1 MLTVKTK
8 SDLRQ
13 ALHGARLAGHSIGLV
28 PTMGNLHDGHLQ
40 LVRAAVADCQY
51 TVASIFV
58 NPLQFGKSEDL
69 NSYPR
74 SLECDT
80 SLLFETG
87 CDVLFAPD
95 ITEMYGIAGSMKTNI
110 SVSGVTRNHCGKTR
124 PGHFEGVATV
134 VTKLFNLISP
144 DQAYFGLKDYQQY
157 RVIEQLIA
165 DLEFA
170 IKLNGLPTVRED
182 SGLAL
187 SSRNSRLTLEQR
199 RSAPA
204 LYQRLQQTAELIRR
218 GNQDLRRLES
228 EARQSLAA
236 HGLKPDYFNICHAR
250 SLEMACQRDKDLVI
264 LAAVFAGDVRLI
276 DNVSLTI

>member
-13 ALHGARLAGHSIGLV
+13 ALHGERLAGHSIGLV
-28 PTMGNLHDGHLQ
+28 PTMGNLHEGHLQ
-40 LVRAAVADCQY
+40 LVRAAVADCQC

-74 SLECDT
+74 SLESDT
-80 SLLFETG
+80 SLLSETG
-87 CDVLFAPD
+87 CDLLFAPD
-95 ITEMYGIAGSMKTNI
+95 NTEMHGTAGSMKTNI
-110 SVSGVTRNHCGKTR
+110 LVSGVTQNHCGKTR
-124 PGHFEGVATV
+124 PKHFEGVATV

-157 RVIEQLIA
+157 RLIEQLIA
-165 DLEFA
+165 DLDFN
-170 IKLNGLPTVRED
+170 IKLNGLPTARDD

-187 SSRNSRLTLEQR
+187 SSRNIKLSSEQR
-199 RSAPA
+199 RAAPA
-204 LYQRLQQTAELIRR
+204 LYQQLQRTAELILR

-228 EARQSLAA
+228 EASQSLAA
-236 HGLKPDYFNICHAR
+236 RGLKPDYFNICHAR
-250 SLEMACQRDKDLVI
+250 SLEMASQHDVDLVI
-264 LAAVFAGDVRLI
+264 LAAVFAGEVRLI

>member
-51 TVASIFV
+51 TVASIFI
-58 NPLQFGKSEDL
+58 NPLQFETSEDL
-69 NSYPR
+69 NTYPR
-74 SLECDT
+74 SLEYDT
-80 SLLFETG
+80 SLLSETG
-87 CDVLFAPD
+87 CDLLFAPD

-110 SVSGVTRNHCGKTR
+110 SVSGVTQNHCGKTR

-187 SSRNSRLTLEQR
+187 SSRNSRLTSEQR
-199 RSAPA
+199 RLAPA

-250 SLEMACQRDKDLVI
+250 SLEMACQHDKDLVI
-264 LAAVFAGDVRLI
+264 LAAVFAGDIRLI

>member
-8 SDLRQ
+8 SALRQ
-13 ALHGARLAGHSIGLV
+13 ALHEARLAGHSIGLV

-40 LVRAAVADCQY
+40 LVRAAAADCQY

-58 NPLQFGKSEDL
+58 NPLQFDKNEDL
-69 NSYPR
+69 NNYPR
-74 SLECDT
+74 SLESDT
-80 SLLFETG
+80 GLLAEAG
-87 CDVLFAPD
+87 CDLLFAPD
-95 ITEMYGIAGSMKTNI
+95 NAEMYGTPASMKTHI
-110 SVSGVTRNHCGKTR
+110 VVSGLTQNHCGKTR

-157 RVIEQLIA
+157 RVIEQLIV
-165 DLEFA
+165 DLDFD
-170 IKLNGLPTVRED
+170 IKLNGLPTAREN

-187 SSRNSRLTLEQR
+187 SSRNSRLTSGQR
-199 RSAPA
+199 RLAPA
-204 LYQRLQQTAELIRR
+204 LYQQLQQTAELIRR

-228 EARQSLAA
+228 EASQSLAA
-236 HGLKPDYFNICHAR
+236 CGLKPEYFNICHAR
-250 SLEMACQRDKDLVI
+250 SLKMACQHDRDLVI

>member
-13 ALHGARLAGHSIGLV
+13 ALHGARLTGHSIGLI
-28 PTMGNLHDGHLQ
+28 PTMGNLHEGHLQ
-40 LVRAAVADCQY
+40 LVRAAVANCQC
-51 TVASIFV
+51 TVATIFV

-69 NSYPR
+69 KSYPR
-74 SLECDT
+74 SLEYDT
-80 SLLFETG
+80 SLLSETG
-87 CDVLFAPD
+87 CDFLFAPD

-110 SVSGVTRNHCGKTR
+110 LVSGVTQNHCGKTR
-124 PGHFEGVATV
+124 PKHFEGVATV

-157 RVIEQLIA
+157 RLIEQLIA
-165 DLEFA
+165 DLDFN
-170 IKLNGLPTVRED
+170 IKLNGLPIARDE

-187 SSRNSRLTLEQR
+187 RSRNIRLSSEQR
-199 RSAPA
+199 RAAPA
-204 LYQRLQQTAELIRR
+204 LYQQLQRTAELILQ
-218 GNQDLRRLES
+218 GGQDLRRLEC
-228 EARQSLAA
+228 EASQALADR
-236 HGLKPDYFNICHAR
+236 GLKPDYFNICHAR
-250 SLEMACQRDKDLVI
+250 SLEMACQHDKDLVI

>member
-51 TVASIFV
+51 TVASIFI

-74 SLECDT
+74 SLESDT
-80 SLLFETG
+80 SLLSETG
-87 CDVLFAPD
+87 CDLLFAPD

-110 SVSGVTRNHCGKTR
+110 LVSGVTQNHCGKTR

-144 DQAYFGLKDYQQY
+144 DQAYFGLKDYQQF

-170 IKLNGLPTVRED
+170 VKLNGLPTVRED

-187 SSRNSRLTLEQR
+187 SSRNSRLTSEQR
-199 RSAPA
+199 RLAPA

-250 SLEMACQRDKDLVI
+250 SLEMACQHDKDLVI
-264 LAAVFAGDVRLI
+264 LAAVFAGDIRLI

>member
-13 ALHGARLAGHSIGLV
+13 ALHEARLAGHTIGLV

-40 LVRAAVADCQY
+40 LIRAAAADCQY

-58 NPLQFGKSEDL
+58 NPLQFEKNEDL
-69 NSYPR
+69 SNYPR
-74 SLECDT
+74 SLESDT
-80 SLLFETG
+80 GSLAEAG
-87 CDVLFAPD
+87 CDLLFAPD
-95 ITEMYGIAGSMKTNI
+95 KAEMYGAPASMKTHI
-110 SVSGVTRNHCGKTR
+110 AVSGLTQNHCGKTR

-165 DLEFA
+165 DLDFA
-170 IKLNGLPTVRED
+170 IKLNGLPTARED

-187 SSRNSRLTLEQR
+187 SSRNSRLTSEQR
-199 RSAPA
+199 RLAPA
-204 LYQRLQQTAELIRR
+204 LYQRLQHTAELIRR

-250 SLEMACQRDKDLVI
+250 SLEMACQHDKDLVI
-264 LAAVFAGDVRLI
+264 LAAVFAGDIRLI

>member
-13 ALHGARLAGHSIGLV
+13 ALHAARLAGHSIGLV
-28 PTMGNLHDGHLQ
+28 PTMGNLHEGHLQ
-40 LVRAAVADCQY
+40 LVRAAVADCQC

-74 SLECDT
+74 SLESDT
-80 SLLFETG
+80 SLLSETG
-87 CDVLFAPD
+87 CDLLFAPD
-95 ITEMYGIAGSMKTNI
+95 HTEMHGIAGSMKTNI
-110 SVSGVTRNHCGKTR
+110 LVSGVTQNHCGKTR
-124 PGHFEGVATV
+124 PKHFEGVATV

-157 RVIEQLIA
+157 RLIEQLIA
-165 DLEFA
+165 DLDFN
-170 IKLNGLPTVRED
+170 IKLYGLPTARDD

-187 SSRNSRLTLEQR
+187 SSRNIRLSSEQR
-199 RSAPA
+199 RAAPA
-204 LYQRLQQTAELIRR
+204 LYQQLQRTAELILR
-218 GNQDLRRLES
+218 GSQDFRRLES
-228 EARQSLAA
+228 EASQSLAA
-236 HGLKPDYFNICHAR
+236 RGLKPDYFNICHAR
-250 SLEMACQRDKDLVI
+250 SLEMAWQHDKDLVI

>member
-13 ALHGARLAGHSIGLV
+13 ALHSARLAGHSIGLV

-51 TVASIFV
+51 TVASIFI

-69 NSYPR
+69 NNYPR

-80 SLLFETG
+80 SLLSETG
-87 CDVLFAPD
+87 CDLLFAPD

-110 SVSGVTRNHCGKTR
+110 LVSGVTQNHCGKAR

-144 DQAYFGLKDYQQY
+144 DQAYFGLKDYQQF

-187 SSRNSRLTLEQR
+187 SSRNSRLTSEQR
-199 RSAPA
+199 RLAPA

-250 SLEMACQRDKDLVI
+250 SLEMACQHDKDLV
-264 LAAVFAGDVRLI
+264 
-276 DNVSLTI
+276 

>member
-51 TVASIFV
+51 TVASIFI

-69 NSYPR
+69 NNYPR

-80 SLLFETG
+80 SLLSETG
-87 CDVLFAPD
+87 CDLLFAPD

-110 SVSGVTRNHCGKTR
+110 LVSGVTQNHCGKTR

-170 IKLNGLPTVRED
+170 IKLNGLPTVRDD

-187 SSRNSRLTLEQR
+187 SSRNSRLTSEQR
-199 RSAPA
+199 RLAPA

-250 SLEMACQRDKDLVI
+250 SLEMACQHDKDLVI
-264 LAAVFAGDVRLI
+264 LAAVFAGDIRLI

>member
-8 SDLRQ
+8 SGLRQ

-40 LVRAAVADCQY
+40 LVRTAVADCQY
-51 TVASIFV
+51 TVASIFI

-69 NSYPR
+69 NNYPR

-80 SLLFETG
+80 SLLSETG
-87 CDVLFAPD
+87 CDLLFAPD

-110 SVSGVTRNHCGKTR
+110 LVSGVTQNHCGKTR

-165 DLEFA
+165 DLDFA
-170 IKLNGLPTVRED
+170 IKLNGLPTARED

-187 SSRNSRLTLEQR
+187 SSRNSRLTSEQR
-199 RSAPA
+199 RLAPA
-204 LYQRLQQTAELIRR
+204 LYQRLQRTAELVRR

-236 HGLKPDYFNICHAR
+236 QGLKPDYFNICHAR
-250 SLEMACQRDKDLVI
+250 SLEMACQHDKDLVI
-264 LAAVFAGDVRLI
+264 LAAVFAGDIRLI

>member
-51 TVASIFV
+51 TVASIFI

-80 SLLFETG
+80 SLLSKTG
-87 CDVLFAPD
+87 CDLLFAPD

-110 SVSGVTRNHCGKTR
+110 LVSGVTQNHCGKTR

-187 SSRNSRLTLEQR
+187 SSRNSRLTSEQR
-199 RSAPA
+199 RLAPA
-204 LYQRLQQTAELIRR
+204 LYQQLQQTAELIRR

-228 EARQSLAA
+228 EASQSLSAR
-236 HGLKPDYFNICHAR
+236 GLKPDYFNICHAR
-250 SLEMACQRDKDLVI
+250 SLEMACQHDKDLVI

-276 DNVSLTI
+276 DNVSLTS

>member
-13 ALHGARLAGHSIGLV
+13 ALHDARLAGHTIGLV
-28 PTMGNLHDGHLQ
+28 PTMGNLHEGHLQ
-40 LVRAAVADCQY
+40 LVKAAVADCQC

-58 NPLQFGKSEDL
+58 NPLQFEKNEDL
-69 NSYPR
+69 TNYPR
-74 SLECDT
+74 SLD
-80 SLLFETG
+80 SDMDLLAETG
-87 CDVLFAPD
+87 CDLLFAPNNE
-95 ITEMYGIAGSMKTNI
+95 EMYGVQGSMKTNI
-110 SVSGVTRNHCGKTR
+110 TVSGLTQNHCGKTR

-165 DLEFA
+165 DLDFA
-170 IKLNGLPTVRED
+170 IQLNGLPTAREC

-187 SSRNSRLTLEQR
+187 SSRNNRLTSEQR
-199 RSAPA
+199 RLAPA
-204 LYQRLQQTAELIRR
+204 LYQQLQQTAELIRR

-228 EARQSLAA
+228 EASKSLAA
-236 HGLKPDYFNICHAR
+236 RGLKPDYFNICHAR
-250 SLEMACQRDKDLVI
+250 NLGMACQHDKELVI
-264 LAAVFAGDVRLI
+264 LAAVFAGDVRII

>member
-1 MLTVKTK
+1 MLIVKTK

-13 ALHGARLAGHSIGLV
+13 ALHIARLAGHSIGLV
-28 PTMGNLHDGHLQ
+28 PTMGNLHEGHLQ
-40 LVRAAVADCQY
+40 LVRAAMADCQY
-51 TVASIFV
+51 TVASIFI

-74 SLECDT
+74 SLESDT
-80 SLLFETG
+80 SLLSETG
-87 CDVLFAPD
+87 CDLLFAPD

-110 SVSGVTRNHCGKTR
+110 LVSGVTQNHCGKTR

-144 DQAYFGLKDYQQY
+144 DQAYFGLKDYQQF

-170 IKLNGLPTVRED
+170 VKLNGLPTVRED

-187 SSRNSRLTLEQR
+187 SSRNSRLTSEQR
-199 RSAPA
+199 RLAPA

-228 EARQSLAA
+228 EASQSLAA
-236 HGLKPDYFNICHAR
+236 RGLKPDYFNICHAR
-250 SLEMACQRDKDLVI
+250 SLEMACQHDKELVI
-264 LAAVFAGDVRLI
+264 LAAVFAGDIRLI

>member
-13 ALHGARLAGHSIGLV
+13 ALHGARLTGHSIGLI
-28 PTMGNLHDGHLQ
+28 PTMGNLHEGHLQ

-51 TVASIFV
+51 TVASIFI

-69 NSYPR
+69 KSYPR
-74 SLECDT
+74 SLEHDT
-80 SLLFETG
+80 SLLSETG
-87 CDVLFAPD
+87 CDLLFAPD
-95 ITEMYGIAGSMKTNI
+95 TTEMYGIAGPMKTNI
-110 SVSGVTRNHCGKTR
+110 LVSGVTQNHCGKTR
-124 PGHFEGVATV
+124 PKHFEGVASV

-157 RVIEQLIA
+157 RLIEQLIA
-165 DLEFA
+165 DLDFNIE
-170 IKLNGLPTVRED
+170 LNGLPIARDD

-187 SSRNSRLTLEQR
+187 SSRNIRLSSEQR
-199 RSAPA
+199 RAAPA
-204 LYQRLQQTAELIRR
+204 LYQQLQRTAELILQ
-218 GNQDLRRLES
+218 GSQDLRRLEC
-228 EARQSLAA
+228 EASQALADR
-236 HGLKPDYFNICHAR
+236 GLKPDYFNICHAR
-250 SLEMACQRDKDLVI
+250 SLEMACQHDKDLVI

>member
-51 TVASIFV
+51 TVASIFI

-110 SVSGVTRNHCGKTR
+110 LVSGVTQNHCGKTR

-157 RVIEQLIA
+157 RVIEQLVA

-187 SSRNSRLTLEQR
+187 SSRNSRLTSEQR
-199 RSAPA
+199 RLAPA

-236 HGLKPDYFNICHAR
+236 HGLQPDYYNICHAR
-250 SLEMACQRDKDLVI
+250 SLEMACQHDKDLVI
-264 LAAVFAGDVRLI
+264 LAAVFAGDIRLI

>member
-13 ALHGARLAGHSIGLV
+13 ALHGARLAGHSIGLI
-28 PTMGNLHDGHLQ
+28 PTMGNLHEGHLQ
-40 LVRAAVADCQY
+40 LVRAAVTDCQC
-51 TVASIFV
+51 TVASIFI
-58 NPLQFGKSEDL
+58 NPLQFGESEDL
-69 NSYPR
+69 NGYPR
-74 SLECDT
+74 SLESDT
-80 SLLFETG
+80 SLLSETG
-87 CDVLFAPD
+87 CDLLFAPD

-110 SVSGVTRNHCGKTR
+110 LVSGVTQNHCGKTR
-124 PGHFEGVATV
+124 PGHFKGVATV

-170 IKLNGLPTVRED
+170 IKLNGLPTVRDD

-187 SSRNSRLTLEQR
+187 SSRNSRLTSEQR
-199 RSAPA
+199 RLAPA
-204 LYQRLQQTAELIRR
+204 LYQQLQQTAELIRR
-218 GNQDLRRLES
+218 GNKDLRRLES
-228 EARQSLAA
+228 DASQSLAA
-236 HGLKPDYFNICHAR
+236 RGLKPDYFNICHAR
-250 SLEMACQRDKDLVI
+250 SLEMACQHDKELVI
-264 LAAVFAGDVRLI
+264 LAAVFAGDIRLI

>member
-1 MLTVKTK
+1 MIIVKTK

-13 ALHGARLAGHSIGLV
+13 ALHGARMAGHSIGLV

-51 TVASIFV
+51 TVASIFI
-58 NPLQFGKSEDL
+58 NPLQFETSEDL
-69 NSYPR
+69 NTYPR
-74 SLECDT
+74 SLEYDT
-80 SLLFETG
+80 SLLSETG
-87 CDVLFAPD
+87 CDLLFAPD
-95 ITEMYGIAGSMKTNI
+95 ITEMYGIASSMKTNI
-110 SVSGVTRNHCGKTR
+110 LVSGVTQNHCGKTR

-170 IKLNGLPTVRED
+170 IKLNGLPTVRDD

-187 SSRNSRLTLEQR
+187 SSRNSRLTSEQR
-199 RSAPA
+199 QLAPA
-204 LYQRLQQTAELIRR
+204 LYQQLQQTAELIRR

-228 EARQSLAA
+228 EASQSLAA
-236 HGLKPDYFNICHAR
+236 RGLKPDYFNICHAR
-250 SLEMACQRDKDLVI
+250 SLEMACQHDKDLVI

-276 DNVSLTI
+276 DNVSLTS

>member
-51 TVASIFV
+51 TVASIFI
-58 NPLQFGKSEDL
+58 NPLQFETSEDL
-69 NSYPR
+69 NTYPR
-74 SLECDT
+74 SLEYDT
-80 SLLFETG
+80 SLLSETG
-87 CDVLFAPD
+87 CDLLFAPD

-110 SVSGVTRNHCGKTR
+110 LVSGVTQNHCGKTR

-144 DQAYFGLKDYQQY
+144 DQAYFGLKDYQQF

-170 IKLNGLPTVRED
+170 VKLNGLPTVRED

-187 SSRNSRLTLEQR
+187 SSRNSRLTSEQR
-199 RSAPA
+199 RLAPA

-236 HGLKPDYFNICHAR
+236 HGLQPDYYNICHAR
-250 SLEMACQRDKDLVI
+250 SLEMACQHDKDLVI
-264 LAAVFAGDVRLI
+264 LAAVFAGDIRLI

>member
-13 ALHGARLAGHSIGLV
+13 ALLEARLAGHTIGLV

-40 LVRAAVADCQY
+40 LIRAAAADCQY

-58 NPLQFGKSEDL
+58 NPLQFEKNEDL
-69 NSYPR
+69 SNYPR
-74 SLECDT
+74 SLESDT
-80 SLLFETG
+80 GSLAEAG
-87 CDVLFAPD
+87 CDLLFAPD
-95 ITEMYGIAGSMKTNI
+95 KAEMYGAPASMKTHI
-110 SVSGVTRNHCGKTR
+110 AVSGLTQNNCGKTR
-124 PGHFEGVATV
+124 PGHFKGVATV

-165 DLEFA
+165 DLDFA
-170 IKLNGLPTVRED
+170 IKLNGLPTARED

-187 SSRNSRLTLEQR
+187 SSRNSRLTPEQR
-199 RSAPA
+199 RLAPA
-204 LYQRLQQTAELIRR
+204 LYQQLQQTAELIRR
-218 GNQDLRRLES
+218 GNQDLRRLER
-228 EARQSLAA
+228 EASQSLVAC
-236 HGLKPDYFNICHAR
+236 GLKTDYFNICHAM
-250 SLEMACQRDKDLVI
+250 SLEMACQHDKDLVI

>member
-51 TVASIFV
+51 TVASIFI

-74 SLECDT
+74 SLECDM
-80 SLLFETG
+80 SLLSETG
-87 CDVLFAPD
+87 CDLLFAPD

-110 SVSGVTRNHCGKTR
+110 LVSGVTQNHCGKTR

-187 SSRNSRLTLEQR
+187 SSRNSRLTSEQR
-199 RSAPA
+199 RLAPA
-204 LYQRLQQTAELIRR
+204 LYQQLQQTAELIRR

-250 SLEMACQRDKDLVI
+250 SLEMACQHDKDLVI
-264 LAAVFAGDVRLI
+264 LAAVFAGDIRLI

>member
-1 MLTVKTK
+1 MLIVKTK

-13 ALHGARLAGHSIGLV
+13 ALDGARLAGHSIGLV

-51 TVASIFV
+51 TVASIFI
-58 NPLQFGKSEDL
+58 NPLQFETSEDL
-69 NSYPR
+69 NTYPR
-74 SLECDT
+74 SLEYDT
-80 SLLFETG
+80 SLLSETG
-87 CDVLFAPD
+87 CDLLFAPD

-110 SVSGVTRNHCGKTR
+110 LVSGVTQNHCGKTR
-124 PGHFEGVATV
+124 PGHFKGVATV

-165 DLEFA
+165 DLDFA

-187 SSRNSRLTLEQR
+187 SSRNSRLTSEQR
-199 RSAPA
+199 RLAPA

-250 SLEMACQRDKDLVI
+250 SLEMACQHDKDLVI
-264 LAAVFAGDVRLI
+264 LAAVFAGDIRLI

>member
-28 PTMGNLHDGHLQ
+28 PTMGNLHEGHLQ
-40 LVRAAVADCQY
+40 LVRAAVADCQC

-74 SLECDT
+74 SLESDT
-80 SLLFETG
+80 RLLSETG
-87 CDVLFAPD
+87 CDLLFAPD
-95 ITEMYGIAGSMKTNI
+95 NTEMHGIAGSMKTNI
-110 SVSGVTRNHCGKTR
+110 LVSGVTQNHCGKTR
-124 PGHFEGVATV
+124 PKHFEGVATV

-157 RVIEQLIA
+157 RLIEQLIA
-165 DLEFA
+165 DLDFN
-170 IKLNGLPTVRED
+170 IKLNGLPTARDD

-187 SSRNSRLTLEQR
+187 SSRNIRLSSEQR
-199 RSAPA
+199 RAAPA
-204 LYQRLQQTAELIRR
+204 LYQQLQRTAELILR
-218 GNQDLRRLES
+218 GNQDLRRLEI
-228 EARQSLAA
+228 EASQSLAA
-236 HGLKPDYFNICHAR
+236 RGLKPDYFNICHAR
-250 SLEMACQRDKDLVI
+250 SLEMARQHDKDLVI